1 MRGIPTRA
9 VVLVALV
16 SVYALVGCS
25 QHARVLCEPLELMYR
40 GDPAAAVVA
49 IDETKLAES
58 DKDRFLYHAQRGHL
72 LHLAGDFE
80 ASNREFEVA
89 AAVSDELE
97 PWSVT
102 ETLTD
107 YTFNETVKAYSGE
120 DYERAYLHYYMALNY
135 LEMDDLQGA
144 LVECRRLDEVFRKLD
159 ARYEDDGRYQED
171 GFIRYLS
178 GLIYESMGARDDARV
193 DFRLA
198 VRAYEGEWG
207 GEIGV
212 PLPQELEWSLDSSEH
227 PRWPADRTVI
237 PEPASETEHVPV
249 AEPHT
254 VPIPV
259 RAGHPGPQTEIIVV
273 IESGWAP
280 YKVEKSVEVPIH
292 RALVPEEL
300 RGRTNLAALV
310 KVAYPEFVSPSGAG
324 VPFRAGVADSTGD
337 CAFAETAEK
346 VQDLDALA
354 RWVLERRTPAI
365 VLRSTLRATMKQV
378 GLARAKHEL
387 EEDRDKDSDEEPG
400 AHVDDDDGGSWKTV
414 FGWLF
419 ENVATI
425 AVAETE
431 QADTRSWVL
440 LPAEIWMA
448 RIPVR
453 PGEHEVMVQAL
464 DGSEPISLGRVSV
477 AGGEKVFRSARF
489 FGGPH
494 PVRCED

>member
-1 MRGIPTRA
+1 MSA
-9 VVLVALV
+9 CALT
-16 SVYALVGCS
+16 GCS
-25 QHARVLCEPLELMYR
+25 QHARVLCEPLELMYS
-40 GDPAAAVVA
+40 GDAAAAVTA

-58 DKDRFLYHAQRGHL
+58 DRDRFLYHAQRGHL

-80 ASNREFEVA
+80 ASNRELEVA

-107 YTFNETVKAYSGE
+107 YSLNETVKAYSGE

-135 LEMDDLQGA
+135 LKMDDSQGA
-144 LVECRRLDEVFRKLD
+144 LVECKRLDEEFRKLD

-178 GLIYESMGARDDARV
+178 GLIYESMGSRDDARV

-198 VRAYEGEWG
+198 ARAYGGEWG
-207 GEIGV
+207 GEMGV
-212 PLPQELEWSLDSSEH
+212 PTPPGLERSLERLED
-227 PRWPADRTVI
+227 
-237 PEPASETEHVPV
+237 AS
-249 AEPHT
+249 
-254 VPIPV
+254 
-259 RAGHPGPQTEIIVV
+259 GPQTEIVV
-273 IESGWAP
+273 VVESGWAP
-280 YKVEKSVEVPIH
+280 YKIEKSVEVPIH
-292 RALVPEEL
+292 RALVPEGL

-324 VPFRAGVADSTGD
+324 VPFRAGVADSSGGLTLTE
-337 CAFAETAEK
+337 AAER

-354 RWVLERRTPAI
+354 RLVLERRKPAI
-365 VLRSTLRATMKQV
+365 VLRSTLRATVKQV
-378 GLARAKHEL
+378 ALASAKHEL
-387 EEDRDKDSDEEPG
+387 EEDRDKDSDEKPFAYIES
-400 AHVDDDDGGSWKTV
+400 DGSIWKNI

-419 ENVATI
+419 ENLATRL
-425 AVAETE
+425 VAETE

-453 PGEHEVMVQAL
+453 PGEYEVMVQAL

-477 AGGEKVFRSARF
+477 AQGEKVFRSARF

-494 PVRCED
+494 PVRCDD

>member
-1 MRGIPTRA
+1 M
-9 VVLVALV
+9 
-16 SVYALVGCS
+16 S
-25 QHARVLCEPLELMYR
+25 R
-40 GDPAAAVVA
+40 GDAAAAVIA

-58 DKDRFLYHAQRGHL
+58 DRDRFLYHAQRGHL

-80 ASNREFEVA
+80 ASNREFEA
-89 AAVSDELE
+89 AVAVSDELD

-107 YTFNETVKAYSGE
+107 YSFNETVKAYSGE

-135 LEMDDLQGA
+135 LKMDDPQGA
-144 LVECRRLDEVFRKLD
+144 LVECRRLDEEFRKLD

-178 GLIYESMGARDDARV
+178 GLIYESMGHRDDARV

-207 GEIGV
+207 HEMH
-212 PLPQELEWSLDSSEH
+212 LPTPPGLEWSVERSG
-227 PRWPADRTVI
+227 PR
-237 PEPASETEHVPV
+237 
-249 AEPHT
+249 
-254 VPIPV
+254 
-259 RAGHPGPQTEIIVV
+259 TEIVVV

-280 YKVEKSVEVPIH
+280 YKIEKSVEVPIH

-324 VPFRAGVADSTGD
+324 VPFRAGVADSSGGF
-337 CAFAETAEK
+337 AFTEAAERL
-346 VQDLDALA
+346 QDLDALA
-354 RWVLERRTPAI
+354 RWVLKRRTPAI
-365 VLRSTLRATMKQV
+365 VLRSTLRATAKQV
-378 GLARAKHEL
+378 AFALAKHEV
-387 EEDRDKDSDEEPG
+387 EEARDKDSDKKPVAFLEG
-400 AHVDDDDGGSWKTV
+400 DGSIWKAI

-419 ENVATI
+419 ENLGTRL
-425 AVAETE
+425 VAETE

-448 RIPVR
+448 RIPVQ
-453 PGEHEVMVQAL
+453 PGEYEVMVQAL
-464 DGSEPISLGRVSV
+464 DGSEPISLGRVSL
-477 AGGEKVFRSARF
+477 AQGEKVFRSARF

-494 PVRCED
+494 PVRCDD

>member
-1 MRGIPTRA
+1 LRDNITRPA
-9 VVLVALV
+9 TLVALV
-16 SVYALVGCS
+16 SVCLLAGCA
-25 QHARVLCEPLELMYR
+25 QHARVMCEPLELMYR
-40 GDPAAAVVA
+40 GDPAAAVIA
-49 IDETKLAES
+49 IDETKLANS
-58 DKDRFLYHAQRGHL
+58 DRDRFLYHAQRGHL

-80 ASNREFEVA
+80 ASNRELEA
-89 AAVSDELE
+89 AGAVSDELE

-144 LVECRRLDEVFRKLD
+144 LVECRRLDEVFRELD

-178 GLIYESMGARDDARV
+178 GLIYESMGHRDDARV

-198 VRAYEGEWG
+198 VQAYEEERG
-207 GEIGV
+207 GETGV
-212 PLPQELEWSLDSSEH
+212 STPGGLTRSLDRLEDPSG
-227 PRWPADRTVI
+227 PADRTVI
-237 PEPASETEHVPV
+237 PEPA
-249 AEPHT
+249 AEPDT
-254 VPIPV
+254 VPIPA
-259 RAGHPGPQTEIIVV
+259 RAGHSGPQAEIVV
-273 IESGWAP
+273 VIDSGWAP
-280 YKVEKSVEVPIH
+280 YKVEKSVQVPIH

-310 KVAYPEFVSPSGAG
+310 KVAYPEFVSASGAG
-324 VPFRAGVADSTGD
+324 VPFRAGVADSTGE
-337 CAFAETAEK
+337 CAFAGTAER

-354 RWVLERRTPAI
+354 RWVLERRMPAI
-365 VLRSTLRATMKQV
+365 VLRSTLRATAKQV
-378 GLARAKHEL
+378 ALAKAKHEM
-387 EEDRDKDSDEEPG
+387 EEDRNEDSDEQPA
-400 AHVDDDDGGSWKTV
+400 AHVDDDDGGSWEAV
-414 FGWLF
+414 FGWMF

-440 LPAEIWMA
+440 LPAEIWML

-453 PGEHEVMVQAL
+453 PGEHEVLVQAL

-477 AGGEKVFRSARF
+477 ARGEKVFRSARF

-494 PVRCED
+494 PVRCDD

>member
-1 MRGIPTRA
+1 MSA
-9 VVLVALV
+9 CAL
-16 SVYALVGCS
+16 AGCS
-25 QHARVLCEPLELMYR
+25 QHARVLCEPLELMYS
-40 GDPAAAVVA
+40 GDAAAAITA

-58 DKDRFLYHAQRGHL
+58 DRDRFLYHAQRGHL

-80 ASNREFEVA
+80 ASNRELEAA

-107 YTFNETVKAYSGE
+107 YSLNETVKAYSGE

-135 LEMDDLQGA
+135 LKMDDPEGA
-144 LVECRRLDEVFRKLD
+144 LVECKRLDQEFRKLD

-178 GLIYESMGARDDARV
+178 GLIYESMGSRDDARV

-198 VRAYEGEWG
+198 VRAYGGEWG
-207 GEIGV
+207 GEMGV
-212 PLPQELEWSLDSSEH
+212 PTPPGLERSLDRLEDSS
-227 PRWPADRTVI
+227 
-237 PEPASETEHVPV
+237 
-249 AEPHT
+249 
-254 VPIPV
+254 
-259 RAGHPGPQTEIIVV
+259 GPQTEIVV
-273 IESGWAP
+273 VVESGWAP
-280 YKVEKSVEVPIH
+280 YKIEKSVEVPIH

-324 VPFRAGVADSTGD
+324 VPFRAGVADSSGGLTLTE
-337 CAFAETAEK
+337 AAER

-354 RWVLERRTPAI
+354 RLVLERRKPAI
-365 VLRSTLRATMKQV
+365 VLRSTLRATMKQIA
-378 GLARAKHEL
+378 LATAKHEL
-387 EEDRDKDSDEEPG
+387 EEDRDKDSDKKPFAYIEN
-400 AHVDDDDGGSWKTV
+400 DGSLWKSI

-419 ENVATI
+419 ENLATRL
-425 AVAETE
+425 VAETE

-453 PGEHEVMVQAL
+453 PGEYEVMVQAL

-477 AGGEKVFRSARF
+477 AQGEKVFRSARF

-494 PVRCED
+494 PVRCDD